1 LVDDW
6 RPAHIGQE
14 MSEKIEPQK
23 STAIRELALFLALFF
38 TGLVILPILIYFVG
52 RTLFGE
58 YSGAGFS
65 DFYQMLHGELRAGEP
80 VVWFLMLSPYLVWQ
94 LFRLTVHGFRR
105 AGK

>member
-1 LVDDW
+1 
-6 RPAHIGQE
+6 
-14 MSEKIEPQK
+14 MSAETEHQK
-23 STAIRELALFLALFF
+23 RTVIRELALFLALFF

-58 YSGAGFS
+58 YGGSGFT
-65 DFYQMLHGELRAGEP
+65 DFYQVLHGELRAGEP

-94 LFRLTVHGFRR
+94 LLRLTVYGFRR